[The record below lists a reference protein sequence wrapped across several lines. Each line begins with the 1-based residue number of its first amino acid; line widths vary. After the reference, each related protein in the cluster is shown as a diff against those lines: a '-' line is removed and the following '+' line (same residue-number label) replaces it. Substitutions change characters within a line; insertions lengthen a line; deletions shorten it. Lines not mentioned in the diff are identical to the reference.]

1 MASNT
6 VTFDRAAMEQL
17 DTMFSKH
24 TNELKTLARSM
35 AQRTG
40 GGVLGGMGN
49 GGGKTSAG
57 DLADAAKE
65 LRTFITFLSKGNQ
78 TLSATEKYQRNLAV
92 RQLKATQESID
103 AIEKEKER
111 RRALG
116 EIIEENADAQEDNTD
131 KIKKSSGRLADFAE
145 KVVGGTMS
153 FTVLTRAINEFSQA
167 YKQGFNWNAMSDT
180 VNAALQMGMS
190 PKDMM
195 DFQKRFRT
203 VSNTFEGGISDFND
217 TIAGSNR
224 EWLHFTGSLK
234 DAAVAQGEFYQLA
247 MSMGVGAQDIKGA
260 VGGMFQEFKKLQ
272 VATSMTAEEF
282 VATQKSLLAEQV
294 VRSKLVGL
302 QGKERSNYM
311 LKLTDTAYMF
321 QTLGLQKEAAESL
334 VKALEAQSGKT
345 GVNRLVEGA
354 QMSAV
359 SGMLGMGGDGAR
371 LRELSV
377 KKNRTTDENKQ
388 LTDLAAEFEKRVQG
402 EINAGGT
409 REMRMNALQAQMP
422 QMFETI
428 SKLGQDPA
436 LAANIANP
444 AAIEKQRLAI
454 AERDSGIYGEIKENI
469 VLIADILSGWSQ
481 SALAALVAF
490 GVGKGALAGG
500 RAWMGRR
507 GGGPGGARNPDF
519 NGPPRPDPGPGL
531 GSRAL
536 GGAATMAKTGVFAAI
551 AGVAASA
558 AVGAYVKDEGTKDT
572 LNSAITGASLG
583 ATIGSIIPGI
593 GTVAGAAIGGAGGLI
608 YGIIANQE
616 TMDGNLEKQKKQ
628 IIEQSSLDQRRFE
641 QAQRAYKTEIDQL
654 TQKGRLND
662 EEQARVDALKA
673 AMEKSKEDHSAT
685 QAKLAGAS
693 TGYQLGKQADAK
705 DWMSQAARGI
715 KGGSWWGGD
724 TSSEDTNSMMS
735 QMAAKLNA
743 AGLTLSETEI
753 RAQVGDIIGS
763 MATQKGVGADEQKKL
778 FDAAGAITD
787 GKGTFDTS
795 VNPQIAAAIQ
805 KYMETQVTAGFATGN
820 QASFAT
826 KFNTPEAIAGL
837 AEQVKTAADQLAKD
851 KADLAATQSMPDE
864 WGSSG
869 IEASKIQKRIDN
881 SQATLDALQQLA
893 SKDNTVKFQSEE
905 KLLEVLAELAKNL
918 KPSNQPPAVHQ

>member
-1 MASNT
+1 MATNT

-17 DTMFSKH
+17 DSMFSKH
-24 TNELKTLARSM
+24 TNELKALARSM
-35 AQRTG
+35 QQRTG
-40 GGVLGGMGN
+40 GGVLGGLGN
-49 GGGKTSAG
+49 GAPKTG
-57 DLADAAKE
+57 MADAAAE
-65 LRTFITFLSKGNQ
+65 LEKFIKILSLNNKA
-78 TLSATEKYQRNLAV
+78 LSQTEKYNLGVA
-92 RQLKATQESID
+92 RRELQATKDKIAADQ
-103 AIEKEKER
+103 KEIER

-217 TIAGSNR
+217 TVASSNK
-224 EWLHFTGSLK
+224 EWMHFTGSLK
-234 DAAVAQGEFYQLA
+234 DAAIAQGEFYSLA

-282 VATQKSLLAEQV
+282 VATQKSLMAEQV

-321 QTLGLQKEAAESL
+321 QTLGLQKDAAESL
-334 VKALEAQSGKT
+334 VKALEQQAGKS

-354 QMSAV
+354 QMSNVA
-359 SGMLGMGGDGAR
+359 GMLGMGSDGNR
-371 LRELSV
+371 LRDLSY

-388 LTDLAAEFEKRVQG
+388 LTALAAEFEKRFQG
-402 EINAGGT
+402 EINAGGF
-409 REMRMNALQAQMP
+409 REHRANALQSQMP
-422 QMFETI
+422 AMFETI

-436 LAANIANP
+436 LAANMANP

-454 AERDSGIYGEIKENI
+454 AERDSGVYGEIKEKI
-469 VLIADILSGWSQ
+469 VVIADILSGWSQ

-490 GVGKGALAGG
+490 GVGKGALAGATAWKR
-500 RAWMGRR
+500 RAGA
-507 GGGPGGARNPDF
+507 GPGGARNPDF
-519 NGPPRPDPGPGL
+519 IGPPRPDPGPGL
-531 GSRAL
+531 GARAM
-536 GGAATMAKTGVFAAI
+536 GGAATMAKTGLFAAI

-558 AVGAYVKDEGTKDT
+558 AVGAYVKDEGHKDIA
-572 LNSAITGASLG
+572 NSAITGAGIG
-583 ATIGSIIPGI
+583 ATIGSVIPII
-593 GTVAGAAIGGAGGLI
+593 GTLGGAAIGGVVGGMI
-608 YGIIANQE
+608 GIINNQE
-616 TMDGNLEKQKKQ
+616 TMEGNLEKQKKQ
-628 IIEQSSLDQRRFE
+628 IIEQASLDQRRFE
-641 QAQRAYKTEIDQL
+641 QAQRAYQTEINQL
-654 TQKGRLND
+654 TQKGKLND

-673 AMEKSKEDHSAT
+673 AMEKSKVDHSAT

-763 MATQKGVGADEQKKL
+763 MATQSGVTADEQKKL

-805 KYMETQVTAGFATGN
+805 KYMETQVTAGFQTGN

-837 AEQVKTAADQLAKD
+837 AEQVKTAADQLSKD
-851 KADLAATQSMPDE
+851 KADLAATQGMYDE
-864 WGSSG
+864 SG
-869 IEASKIQKRIDN
+869 ASQFEAAKIQKRIDN

-893 SKDNTVKFQSEE
+893 AKDNTVKFQSEE
-905 KLLEVLAELAKNL
+905 ALLKVLGDLAAAYKN
-918 KPSNQPPAVHQ
+918 NQAPAVHQ

>member
-1 MASNT
+1 MATNT

-17 DTMFSKH
+17 DSMFSKH
-24 TNELKTLARSM
+24 TNELKALARSM
-35 AQRTG
+35 QQRTG

-49 GGGKTSAG
+49 GAPKNGLS
-57 DLADAAKE
+57 DAQAE
-65 LRTFITFLSKGNQ
+65 LEKFIKILSLNNKA
-78 TLSATEKYQRNLAV
+78 LSQTEKYNLGAA
-92 RQLKATQESID
+92 RRELEATKKSI
-103 AIEKEKER
+103 AAAEEER
-111 RRALG
+111 KRREALG
-116 EIIEENADAQEDNTD
+116 EIIEENADAQEDQTD

-203 VSNTFEGGISDFND
+203 VSNTFEGGISEFND
-217 TIAGSNR
+217 TIASSNR
-224 EWLHFTGSLK
+224 EWLHYTGSLQ
-234 DAAVAQGEFYQLA
+234 DAALAQGEFYQLA
-247 MSMGVGAQDIKGA
+247 MSMGVGAKDIKGA

-272 VATSMTAEEF
+272 IATSMTAEEF
-282 VATQKSLLAEQV
+282 VATQKSLMSEQV
-294 VRSKLVGL
+294 IRSKLVGL

-321 QTLGLQKEAAESL
+321 QTLGLQKDAAESL

-359 SGMLGMGGDGAR
+359 TGMLGMGGNGAR

-422 QMFETI
+422 AMFETI

-454 AERDSGIYGEIKENI
+454 AERDSGVYGDIKENI
-469 VLIADILSGWSQ
+469 VLIANILSGWSQ

-507 GGGPGGARNPDF
+507 QAGGARNPDF
-519 NGPPRPDPGPGL
+519 IGPPRPDPGPGL

-536 GGAATMAKTGVFAAI
+536 GGAATMAKTGLFAAI

-572 LNSAITGASLG
+572 LNSAITGASIG
-583 ATIGSIIPGI
+583 ATIGSVVPVI
-593 GTVAGAAIGGAGGLI
+593 GTIGGAAIGGIIGGMV
-608 YGIIANQE
+608 GIINNQE
-616 TMDGNLEKQKKQ
+616 TMDSNLEKQKKQ

-654 TQKGRLND
+654 NQKGKLND

-673 AMEKSKEDHSAT
+673 AMEKSKTDHSAT

-763 MATQKGVGADEQKKL
+763 MATQSGVSGAERDKL
-778 FDAAGAITD
+778 FDAAGAIKD

-851 KADLAATQSMPDE
+851 KADLIATQSMPDE
-864 WGSSG
+864 FGASSF
-869 IEASKIQKRIDN
+869 EASKIQKRIDN

-905 KLLEVLAELAKNL
+905 ALLKVLGDLASAMKGGN
-918 KPSNQPPAVHQ
+918 PPPAIHQ

>member
-1 MASNT
+1 MATNT

-17 DTMFSKH
+17 DSMFSKH

-35 AQRTG
+35 QQRTG

-49 GGGKTSAG
+49 GGMKNG
-57 DLADAAKE
+57 LPDAQAE
-65 LRTFITFLSKGNQ
+65 LEKFIKILSLNNKA
-78 TLSATEKYQRNLAV
+78 LSQTEKYNLGAA
-92 RQLKATQESID
+92 RRELEATKKSI
-103 AIEKEKER
+103 AATEEER
-111 RRALG
+111 KRREALG
-116 EIIEENADAQEDNTD
+116 EIIEENADAQEDQTD

-359 SGMLGMGGDGAR
+359 TGMLGMRGDGAR

-377 KKNRTTDENKQ
+377 KKNRTTDENAQ
-388 LTDLAAEFEKRVQG
+388 LTALAAEFEKRVQG

-454 AERDSGIYGEIKENI
+454 AERDSGVYGEIKENI
-469 VLIADILSGWSQ
+469 VLIADILGGWSQ

-507 GGGPGGARNPDF
+507 QGAGGARNPDF
-519 NGPPRPDPGPGL
+519 IGPPRPDPGPGL
-531 GSRAL
+531 RSRAL
-536 GGAATMAKTGVFAAI
+536 GGAATMAKTGMFAAV

-558 AVGAYVKDEGTKDT
+558 AVNAYVKDEGSKDT
-572 LNSAITGASLG
+572 LNSAITGASIG
-583 ATIGSIIPGI
+583 ATIGSVVPVI
-593 GTVAGAAIGGAGGLI
+593 GTIGGAAIGGIIGGMV
-608 YGIIANQE
+608 GIINNQD
-616 TMDGNLEKQKKQ
+616 TMDSNLEKQKKQ
-628 IIEQSSLDQRRFE
+628 IVEQTSLDQRRFE

-654 TQKGRLND
+654 TQKGKLNA

-673 AMEKSKEDHSAT
+673 AMEKSKSDHSAS
-685 QAKLAGAS
+685 QAKLAGAQ

-705 DWMSQAARGI
+705 DWMSQAARSI

-724 TSSEDTNSMMS
+724 TSAEDTNSVMS

-763 MATQKGVGADEQKKL
+763 MATQSGISANERDKL
-778 FDAAGAITD
+778 FDAAGSIKE
-787 GKGTFDTS
+787 GSGSYDTS
-795 VNPQIAAAIQ
+795 VNPQIATAIQ
-805 KYMETQVTAGFATGN
+805 KYMETQVTAGFANSN
-820 QASFAT
+820 QATFAT

-851 KADLAATQSMPDE
+851 KSDLAATQSMYDE
-864 WGSSG
+864 SG
-869 IEASKIQKRIDN
+869 ASTFEAVKIQKRIDN

-905 KLLEVLAELAKNL
+905 ALLKVLGDLASAMKGGN
-918 KPSNQPPAVHQ
+918 PPPPIHQ